1 MGPVECDLHRLGV
14 LQDWVLL
21 PARLAAAASVN
32 AFGIHAVIQAD
43 SLGGKQGQWLSWQHA
58 EYRSY
63 CTCRP
68 MSSSWPGARRPHD
81 PEAELARVVAMQT
94 NPKCRL
100 PWQAY

>member
-1 MGPVECDLHRLGV
+1 MRCDLHRVGV
-14 LQDWVLL
+14 LQAWLLL

-43 SLGGKQGQWLSWQHA
+43 GLGGKQGQWQRCPGSMQL
-58 EYRSY
+58 SY

-68 MSSSWPGARRPHD
+68 VSSSWLDARRPRD
-81 PEAELARVVAMQT
+81 PEDALARVVAMQT
-94 NPKCRL
+94 NPECRL